1 MRCLLLS
8 TALWSVACCQLHA
21 DWRQFRGNETSGLS
35 AEASS
40 FSWPATEQVIAWT
53 AELPG
58 RGLSSPIV
66 IGDQVVVTAS
76 SGPRQD
82 RLHVLSFSLESGAL
96 QWERQFWA
104 TGRTV
109 CHPKTSVAAP
119 TPASDGERIFA
130 FYSSNDVACLD
141 LAGNLIWFRGLT
153 YDYPNASNSL
163 GMSSSLVVAG
173 ETLVAMV
180 ECDDESFTI
189 GLNTADGTTRWKLD
203 RPRKANWT
211 SPSLMSA
218 GDEQLVLLQSSA
230 GVTAV
235 DPKSGETRWEY
246 SDGASTIPTL
256 VVAGNMAYVPSHGLT
271 ALRPGS
277 SNPRVPE
284 IVWQQ
289 SAISPGTASPIVLG
303 DGVYVVTSAGVLTKA
318 ALSDGSRVWQAR
330 LKGPFSA
337 SPVVVGGKFYCV
349 NEEGLAQAV
358 DPAAEGATVST
369 HDFGETVLATPSVV
383 RGAIFVRSDKHL
395 WKVAVPVP

>member
-1 MRCLLLS
+1 
-8 TALWSVACCQLHA
+8 
-21 DWRQFRGNETSGLS
+21 
-35 AEASS
+35 
-40 FSWPATEQVIAWT
+40 
-53 AELPG
+53 
-58 RGLSSPIV
+58 
-66 IGDQVVVTAS
+66 VTAS